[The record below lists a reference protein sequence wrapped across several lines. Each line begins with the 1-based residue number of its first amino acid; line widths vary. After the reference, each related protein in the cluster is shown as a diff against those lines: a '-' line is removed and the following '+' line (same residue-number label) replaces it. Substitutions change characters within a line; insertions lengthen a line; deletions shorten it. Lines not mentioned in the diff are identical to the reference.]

1 VLVMVVC
8 YPLLIL
14 VSLLGVLVWLLLLPF
29 KLCCCC
35 LPCACAVQLMWNV
48 VQYLIKAPLHGAIW
62 AAGAAAAGSSRP
74 GQEDEKD
81 RRGAE
86 EETAGKAEPHSSR
99 TRDVEAP

>member
-14 VSLLGVLVWLLLLPF
+14 VSLLGIIVWLLLLPL

-48 VQYLIKAPLHGAIW
+48 VEYLIKAPLHGAIW
-62 AAGAAAAGSSRP
+62 AAGSSSRGSQEDGTDSRGAAAAAP
-74 GQEDEKD
+74 
-81 RRGAE
+81 
-86 EETAGKAEPHSSR
+86 GKAGPRSSSA
-99 TRDVEAP
+99 RDVEAP